1 MMSAKRT
8 DGTIVFKESKP
19 LSIGSGSTTQ
29 TLATSD
35 DEYFYGGGTQN
46 GRFSHKGKSINIKM
60 KVDGRMDK
68 FHLQIHSTGQIK
80 VMVYYVILLKK
91 VNMILLNQIVR
102 ISQQVMM
109 KMNLMHITL

>member
-1 MMSAKRT
+1 MQHLIVNLIKQQYRQNLIESDDYSKPEASLNDENGFIQLSAGNTIIEFDKTTGMMSAKRT

-46 GRFSHKGKSINIKM
+46 GRF
-60 KVDGRMDK
+60 
-68 FHLQIHSTGQIK
+68 FT
-80 VMVYYVILLKK
+80 
-91 VNMILLNQIVR
+91 
-102 ISQQVMM
+102 
-109 KMNLMHITL
+109 